1 MRFPC
6 PWSWCRGW
14 RLVGVVVALFALG
27 SVVLSLASLTFSA
40 RSLLPAA
47 PMAAPL
53 AQMEA
58 VEKGLVAEDTRG
70 FLAPE
75 ADVAAAPLPLTQRMV
90 IHDAY
95 VDAYVRDP
103 AAALEATQAWVR
115 DAGGYIVEV
124 RVDTSRTQEGTKARA
139 SLTFRV
145 PAARLEDALAFIR
158 SQAEYTVER
167 VEGQDVTEEYLDL
180 EARLKALRAAQA
192 RLEALLQQAKDP
204 QDVLSVYRELMD
216 LQTEIERIEGRMRF
230 LEQSAAYSKVEVT
243 FYPLRERPRAGL
255 QWGDWNLWDTAI
267 RALNAL
273 IALVRAL
280 VHLAVWVLVFWL
292 PLGLVLWLLYRWVAR
307 PTIGWLARRLFA
319 SGVSSAEKRTRD

>member
-1 MRFPC
+1 MRFAC
-6 PWSWCRGW
+6 SWCQGRTLIVF
-14 RLVGVVVALFALG
+14 LVLFVLGFVVFSL
-27 SVVLSLASLTFSA
+27 LSLQMPAA
-40 RSLLPAA
+40 RPLLPAV

-53 AQMEA
+53 EQMEA
-58 VEKGLVAEDTRG
+58 VEKGIVAEDARG
-70 FLAPE
+70 FLAPQ
-75 ADVAAAPLPLTQRMV
+75 DGVAAAPLPLTQRMV
-90 IHDAY
+90 IHNAY

-139 SLTFRV
+139 FLAFRV
-145 PAARLEDALAFIR
+145 PAERLEDALAFIR

-204 QDVLSVYRELMD
+204 QDVLSVYRELMN

-273 IALVRAL
+273 IALIRAL
-280 VHLAVWVLVFWL
+280 AHLAVWVLVFWL
-292 PLGLVLWLLYRWVAR
+292 PLLLALWLLYRWVAS
-307 PTIGWLARRLFA
+307 PGITWLARRRSA
-319 SGVSSAEKRTRD
+319 SESSSADKRPRD